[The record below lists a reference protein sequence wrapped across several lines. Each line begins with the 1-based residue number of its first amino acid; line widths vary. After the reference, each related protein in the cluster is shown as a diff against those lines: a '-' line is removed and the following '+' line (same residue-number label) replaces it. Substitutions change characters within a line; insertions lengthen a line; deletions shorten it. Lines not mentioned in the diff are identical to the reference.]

1 MLRDQR
7 RTKIV
12 CTLGPASD
20 GDILPRLLA
29 AGMNVARL
37 NFSHGTHAEH
47 GARIKRLRELAAAAG
62 LPLAILQDLAG
73 PKVRIGDVSGG
84 EVTLREGEEFCLS
97 AVPLKAG
104 QAGVIVDYPQVI
116 TETPLG
122 APILLADGNIELR
135 VEARTDTAL
144 NCRVVVGGVLRSH
157 VGINF
162 PMHSLSVSAF
172 TDKDREDLRF
182 GIAQGVDFIA
192 LSYVRSRQD
201 ILEAKEFM
209 RSLGAD
215 IPIIAKIEKHEALS
229 RLEEILD
236 EADGL
241 MVARGDLGVEIPLE
255 QVPMVQKRIIDAAN
269 QVGKPVIT
277 ATQMLLSMVTHSR
290 PSRAEATDVANAIL
304 DGTDAVM
311 LSEETAAGQFPV
323 EAVKFLDRVSRV
335 TEADFPHAAW
345 LRDRAPLGTPG
356 DSRGRQLCGLRDGP
370 GPGGRGHS
378 HQHRIWGHR
387 PPHQPVSASHPHR
400 GGDLPGGY
408 LAPAEPL
415 LGGFPPADPAH
426 QGHGRDAPGG
436 GGRGPQGRDAEPRRP
451 GHHHHRHPHRHPGQH
466 QPDQGGCHL
475 VREIAAVSFYR
486 ESPPVGG
493 VRSPAIMVE
502 PGSGLARD
510 NPKGG

>member
-20 GDILPRLLA
+20 GDILPRLLT

-37 NFSHGTHAEH
+37 NLSHGTQEEH

-73 PKVRIGDVSGG
+73 PKIRIGDVPGG
-84 EVTLREGEEFCLS
+84 ETTVRPGEEFRLS
-97 AVPLKAG
+97 AVPLKDG
-104 QAGVIVDYPQVI
+104 QAGVMVDYPQVI
-116 TETPLG
+116 TETPPG
-122 APILLADGNIELR
+122 ATILLADGNIELR
-135 VEARTDTAL
+135 VEARTDAAL
-144 NCRVVVGGVLRSH
+144 TCRVVVGGVLRSQ

-172 TDKDREDLRF
+172 TDKDRQDLRF

-192 LSYVRSRQD
+192 LSYVRSRQE

-209 RSLGAD
+209 RGLGAD

-229 RLEEILD
+229 RLTEILD

-255 QVPMVQKRIIDAAN
+255 EVPVAQKRIINAAN
-269 QVGKPVIT
+269 QAGKPVIT
-277 ATQMLLSMVTHSR
+277 ATQMLLSMVSHAR

-323 EAVKFLDRVSRV
+323 EAVEFLDRVSRV
-335 TEADFPHAAW
+335 TEADFPHADW
-345 LRDRAPLGTPG
+345 LRNRAPA
-356 DSRGRQLCGLRDGP
+356 GRQ
-370 GPGGRGHS
+370 
-378 HQHRIWGHR
+378 
-387 PPHQPVSASHPHR
+387 
-400 GGDLPGGY
+400 
-408 LAPAEPL
+408 
-415 LGGFPPADPAH
+415 
-426 QGHGRDAPGG
+426 
-436 GGRGPQGRDAEPRRP
+436 
-451 GHHHHRHPHRHPGQH
+451 
-466 QPDQGGCHL
+466 
-475 VREIAAVSFYR
+475 EIPAAVSYAACEMAQDLGAAAILTNTEYGGTARLISRFRPRTPIVGVTPR
-486 ESPPVGG
+486 EDTWRRLSLSWGVFPLLIPPIGDTDQMLRV
-493 VRSPAIMVE
+493 VE
-502 PGSGLARD
+502 AEALKAGMLKHGDRVIITSGTPIGTKGSTNLIKAD
-510 NPKGG
+510 VIS

>member
-20 GDILPRLLA
+20 GDILPGLLT

-37 NFSHGTHAEH
+37 NFSHGTQAEH
-47 GARIKRLRELAAAAG
+47 GARIKRLRELAASLR

-73 PKVRIGDVSGG
+73 PKVRIGEVPGG
-84 EVTLREGEEFCLS
+84 EAQLKEGEVFVLS
-97 AVPLKAG
+97 ANPLQEG
-104 QAGVIVDYPQVI
+104 ETGVMVNYPQI
-116 TETPLG
+116 IAETPVG
-122 APILLADGNIELR
+122 VPILLADGNIELR
-135 VEARTDTAL
+135 VEAKTGQAL
-144 NCRVVVGGVLRSH
+144 RCRVVVGGVLRSH

-162 PMHSLSVSAF
+162 PMHSLSMSAF
-172 TDKDREDLRF
+172 TEKDREDLRF

-201 ILEAKEFM
+201 VLAAREFM

-236 EADGL
+236 EVDGL

-255 QVPMVQKRIIDAAN
+255 QVPVVQKQIITAAN
-269 QVGKPVIT
+269 RVSKPVIT

-335 TEADFPHAAW
+335 TEENFPYAAW
-345 LRDRAPLGTPG
+345 LRNREPAGRQEIPEAISYAACEMAQDLEASAILTNTEYGGTARLISRFRPRTPIVAVTPREDTWRRLCLSWGVFPLLTPPIRDTDQMLRVVEEEALKAGILNHGDRVIITTGTPIG
-356 DSRGRQLCGLRDGP
+356 TKGSTNL
-370 GPGGRGHS
+370 
-378 HQHRIWGHR
+378 IK
-387 PPHQPVSASHPHR
+387 
-400 GGDLPGGY
+400 
-408 LAPAEPL
+408 
-415 LGGFPPADPAH
+415 AD
-426 QGHGRDAPGG
+426 
-436 GGRGPQGRDAEPRRP
+436 
-451 GHHHHRHPHRHPGQH
+451 
-466 QPDQGGCHL
+466 
-475 VREIAAVSFYR
+475 VIS
-486 ESPPVGG
+486 
-493 VRSPAIMVE
+493 
-502 PGSGLARD
+502 
-510 NPKGG
+510 

>member
-20 GDILPRLLA
+20 GDILPGLLE

-47 GARIKRLRELAAAAG
+47 GARITRLRQLAAAVQ

-73 PKVRIGDVSGG
+73 PKVRIGDVPGG
-84 EVTLREGEEFCLS
+84 ETQVKEGEDFWLS
-97 AVPLKAG
+97 AAPLKAG
-104 QAGVIVDYPQVI
+104 DIGVVVDHPQI
-116 TETPLG
+116 ISETPLG
-122 APILLADGNIELR
+122 VPILLADGNIELR
-135 VEARTDTAL
+135 VEAKTDQAL
-144 NCRVVVGGVLRSH
+144 KCRVVVGGVLRSH

-172 TDKDREDLRF
+172 TEKDREDLRF

-201 ILEAKEFM
+201 VLDAREFM

-229 RLEEILD
+229 RLDEILD
-236 EADGL
+236 EVDGL

-255 QVPMVQKRIIDAAN
+255 QVPVVQKQIIAAAN
-269 QVGKPVIT
+269 RVGKPVIT

-335 TEADFPHAAW
+335 TEAHFPYAAW
-345 LRDRAPLGTPG
+345 LRNRAPAGLQDIPEAISYSACEMAQDLEASAILTNTEYGGTARLISRFRPCTPIVAVTPREDTWRRLCLSWGVFPLLTPPIRDTDHMLRVVEEEALKAGMLNHGDRVIITTGTPIG
-356 DSRGRQLCGLRDGP
+356 TKGSTNL
-370 GPGGRGHS
+370 
-378 HQHRIWGHR
+378 IK
-387 PPHQPVSASHPHR
+387 
-400 GGDLPGGY
+400 
-408 LAPAEPL
+408 
-415 LGGFPPADPAH
+415 AD
-426 QGHGRDAPGG
+426 
-436 GGRGPQGRDAEPRRP
+436 
-451 GHHHHRHPHRHPGQH
+451 
-466 QPDQGGCHL
+466 
-475 VREIAAVSFYR
+475 VIS
-486 ESPPVGG
+486 
-493 VRSPAIMVE
+493 
-502 PGSGLARD
+502 
-510 NPKGG
+510 

>member
-1 MLRDQR
+1 MMLRDQR

-20 GDILPRLLA
+20 GDILPGLLE

-37 NFSHGTHAEH
+37 NFSHGTHGEH
-47 GARIKRLRELAAAAG
+47 GARIKRLRQLATALQ

-73 PKVRIGDVSGG
+73 PKVRIGDVPGG
-84 EVTLREGEEFCLS
+84 ETQVKEGEDFWLS
-97 AVPLKAG
+97 AAPLKAG
-104 QAGVIVDYPQVI
+104 DIGVVVDYPQI
-116 TETPLG
+116 ISETPLG
-122 APILLADGNIELR
+122 VPILLADGNIELR
-135 VEARTDTAL
+135 VEAKTDQAL
-144 NCRVVVGGVLRSH
+144 KCRVMVGGVLRSH

-172 TDKDREDLRF
+172 TEKDREDLRF

-201 ILEAKEFM
+201 VLDAREFM

-229 RLEEILD
+229 RLDEILA
-236 EADGL
+236 EVDGL

-255 QVPMVQKRIIDAAN
+255 QVPVVQKQIIAAAN
-269 QVGKPVIT
+269 RVGKPVIT

-335 TEADFPHAAW
+335 TEAHFPHAVW
-345 LRDRAPLGTPG
+345 LRDRAPAGLQDIPEAVSYSACEMAQDLEASAILTNTEYGGTARLISRFRPATPIVAVTPREDTWRRLCLSWGVFPLLTPPIRDTDHMLRVVEEEALKAGMLNHGDRVIITAGTPIG
-356 DSRGRQLCGLRDGP
+356 TKGSTNL
-370 GPGGRGHS
+370 
-378 HQHRIWGHR
+378 IK
-387 PPHQPVSASHPHR
+387 
-400 GGDLPGGY
+400 
-408 LAPAEPL
+408 
-415 LGGFPPADPAH
+415 AD
-426 QGHGRDAPGG
+426 
-436 GGRGPQGRDAEPRRP
+436 
-451 GHHHHRHPHRHPGQH
+451 
-466 QPDQGGCHL
+466 
-475 VREIAAVSFYR
+475 VIS
-486 ESPPVGG
+486 
-493 VRSPAIMVE
+493 
-502 PGSGLARD
+502 
-510 NPKGG
+510 